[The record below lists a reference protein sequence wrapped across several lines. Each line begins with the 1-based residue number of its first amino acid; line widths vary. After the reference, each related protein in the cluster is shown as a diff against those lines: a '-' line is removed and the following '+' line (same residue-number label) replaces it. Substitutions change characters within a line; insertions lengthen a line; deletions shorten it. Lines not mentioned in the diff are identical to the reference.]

1 MVGDIGVLLQL
12 VDVYDEIDETEL
24 VESFDYVAE
33 SLGGKLTLAPVCV
46 FLVLSFGIVF
56 HFRVLFVF

>member
-24 VESFDYVAE
+24 VESFVFLAE
-33 SLGGKLTLAPVCV
+33 SLG
-46 FLVLSFGIVF
+46 
-56 HFRVLFVF
+56 

>member
-24 VESFDYVAE
+24 VESFYYVAE
-33 SLGGKLTLAPVCV
+33 CLGGKLTLAPVCV
-46 FLVLSFGIVF
+46 FLVLSFGIVL
-56 HFRVLFVF
+56 HLLVLFVF